1 MRADIISIGTEL
13 LMGELVDTNAPYL
26 AAQLPPMGIELQQI
40 SQAKDDIDML
50 VEALQQASQ
59 RSDLVLTTGG
69 LGPTDD
75 DLTREAIAQLVGETL
90 YVDPQSLERLRETF
104 RQRDTP
110 MPSVNVKQANLIPS
124 ATSVLNVVGTAP
136 GWWVEK
142 EGKIIVAMPGP
153 PGELHPMWETEVQP
167 QLRLHAP
174 ETVIL
179 TRSFKTHGLGE
190 SALNELIAPL
200 FHLPNATL
208 GMYAQA
214 QGVQVRVRVRAQ
226 NNEEALRLL
235 SPVEAELRRLLGD
248 YIWGIDDQVLEEQVG
263 KELLQQGLSLAIM
276 ESCTGGLLAHT
287 ITQVPSSSQY
297 FKGAVVAYTNEM
309 KMAWGVD
316 PALIR
321 DYGVVSPQVA
331 QDMARA
337 AKDRMGADLAVGIT
351 GVAGP
356 GELEGNPAGTI
367 HIGLAHV
374 GGTLHFSRRYPSQR
388 ALVKQRATT
397 QALIELWNLLNQMK
411 GKRGEEA
418 GA

>member
-26 AAQLPPMGIELQQI
+26 AAKLPPLGIELQRI
-40 SQAKDDIDML
+40 TQAKDDIGML
-50 VEALQQASQ
+50 VEAFEQAFQ

-75 DLTREAIAQLVGETL
+75 DLTREAIARLVGETL
-90 YVDPQSLERLRETF
+90 YVDPQSLDHLKETF
-104 RQRDTP
+104 HQRGAS
-110 MPSVNVKQANLIPS
+110 MPNANVKQANLIPS
-124 ATSVLNVVGTAP
+124 ARSILNAMGTAP
-136 GWWVEK
+136 GWWMEK
-142 EGKIIVAMPGP
+142 DGKIIVAMPGP
-153 PGELHPMWETEVQP
+153 PGEMHPMWEAEVQP
-167 QLRLHAP
+167 QLSRIVP

-179 TRSFKTHGLGE
+179 TRSFNTHGLGE

-200 FHLPNATL
+200 FHLPDATL

-214 QGVQVRVRVRAQ
+214 QGVQIRVRVKAQ
-226 NNEEALRLL
+226 NNEEAQKLL

-248 YIWGIDDQVLEEQVG
+248 HIWGVDDQVMEEQVG
-263 KELLQQGLSLAIM
+263 KELIRQGLTLAIM

-287 ITQVPSSSQY
+287 ITQVPGSSRY
-297 FKGAVVAYTNEM
+297 FKGAVVAYSDEM
-309 KMAWGVD
+309 KIAGGVD
-316 PALIR
+316 PALIQSH
-321 DYGVVSPQVA
+321 GVVSPQVA

-337 AKDRMGADLAVGIT
+337 ARDRMGADLGIGIT

-356 GELEGNPAGTI
+356 GELEGKPVGTV
-367 HIGLAHV
+367 HIGLAHA
-374 GGTLHFSRRYPSQR
+374 GGTLHFSRQYPSQR
-388 ALVKQRATT
+388 ALVKQRATM

-411 GKRGEEA
+411 GKRDEEP